1 MGPPYQEFEP
11 EKVGKRGKSG
21 GASILGGRNQLLV
34 GGGAHMAVKGLTFTL
49 SPNLQL
55 RTDGDDYRCVI
66 QLNTGWQ
73 CKVAMMMRRARR
85 CCKSKSCRAGYLTIS
100 NDLHRALFG
109 KSESVNGETIRPV
122 RVLKYFILQKCYY
135 FCPTAN
141 STSNIIFQIWHHM
154 HQGKTKVRI
163 FRRPRR
169 WMKWPPSVFRRALDK
184 GKIRASLSVRAFS
197 RVQLYLYLRMAKLY
211 PPDTITHAS
220 HWPAFSCI
228 FFHFWLRQDLYKIN
242 WYWIPCDCTD
252 TNSNWDRWAS
262 GIYIYASGGKCNFL
276 TFS

>member
-154 HQGKTKVRI
+154 HQGTNKSEDIQAAKKVNKVTSI
-163 FRRPRR
+163 SF
-169 WMKWPPSVFRRALDK
+169 
-184 GKIRASLSVRAFS
+184 
-197 RVQLYLYLRMAKLY
+197 
-211 PPDTITHAS
+211 
-220 HWPAFSCI
+220 
-228 FFHFWLRQDLYKIN
+228 
-242 WYWIPCDCTD
+242 
-252 TNSNWDRWAS
+252 
-262 GIYIYASGGKCNFL
+262 
-276 TFS
+276 